1 MALIELRDVSKSY
14 RRDANEIAVLD
25 RVSIS
30 VPEGDFL
37 GLMGPSGSG
46 KSTLLNLLA
55 GIDRPTGGSIR
66 IGDVEIS
73 RLPDRALA
81 SWRARHIGFIFQL
94 YNLIPVLTAFEN
106 VELPLLL
113 TNLSKKQRREHVM
126 TALNIVGLS
135 DRERHYPRQ
144 LSGGQEQRVAIA
156 RAIVT
161 DPTVLLADEPTGDL
175 DAKSAGEVLTLLQ
188 RLNTEFTK
196 TIVLVTHDPHAA
208 ERTRRV
214 LHLEK
219 GTLVEQVPA

>member
-1 MALIELRDVSKSY
+1 
-14 RRDANEIAVLD
+14 
-25 RVSIS
+25 

-55 GIDRPTGGSIR
+55 GIDRPERGSIR
-66 IGDVEIS
+66 IGDTEIS
-73 RLPDRALA
+73 RLPERALA

-113 TNLSKKQRREHVM
+113 TNLSKKQRRDHVM

-175 DAKSAGEVLTLLQ
+175 NAKSAGEVLTLLQ

-219 GTLVEQVPA
+219 GTLVEQVLS